1 MKHVKIIEKVSAA
14 IKPYRRFAPR
24 GATGIALLG
33 VTLFALWATAFKL
46 DVLVR
51 GPGVIRVESHNIVV
65 QHPDGGQIEKLLVR
79 EGQTVHKGQ
88 LLAVMDNTYV
98 SEEFAKNTAAL
109 DTLRLREQRLVAEIA
124 HTPFVPA
131 ESSGSSDPEHVKAI
145 ASEKA
150 FYESR
155 QKALEQAASISGVQA
170 DQRSA
175 QLAELRG
182 RISDLEK
189 EVALMHQQVDMIEPL
204 VRKGAAAEGV
214 LLQKRTDLQSSQ
226 SALNEA
232 RAKVPRLIA
241 EEREYRLKVEQTRSD
256 FVADAQKQLSQVRD
270 ELAQSNAKTTAS
282 QDRRNQAQVESPAD
296 GVIQR
301 VVNPHSGAVVKP
313 GGELFE
319 IAPTDVPLV
328 AQVKIRP
335 EDRDKIWR
343 GMPVRVHVSAFG
355 NSYTD
360 TLNGS
365 VAVVSADALGDDRTG
380 RFYDVTVEV
389 PKSNLKKPIY
399 PGMAVEGYLIAG
411 HRSVAQYLLKPLM
424 SGATSALSES

>member
-1 MKHVKIIEKVSAA
+1 MKELKSIKNKVANA
-14 IKPYRRFAPR
+14 IAPYRRFAPR
-24 GATGIALLG
+24 GVTGVALLG
-33 VTLFALWATAFKL
+33 LTLFALWSGIFKL

-51 GPGVIRVESHNIVV
+51 GPGVIRVESHNIMV

-79 EGQTVHKGQ
+79 EGQSVHKGQ

-109 DTLRLREQRLVAEIA
+109 DALRLREQRLMAEIA
-124 HTPFVPA
+124 RTPFTPA
-131 ESSGSSDPEHVKAI
+131 ESSDPEQEKAI

-155 QKALEQAASISGVQA
+155 QRTLEQAISISAVQA

-175 QLAELRG
+175 QTAELRS
-182 RISDLEK
+182 RIADLEK
-189 EVALMHQQVDMIEPL
+189 EVSLMRQQVDLIEPL

-241 EEREYRLKVEQTRSD
+241 EEREYRLKVDQTRTE
-256 FVADAQKQLSQVRD
+256 FVSDAQKQLSQVRD

-282 QDRRNQAQVESPAD
+282 QDRRKQAQVESPAD

-301 VVNPHSGAVVKP
+301 VVNPHAGAVVKP
-313 GGELFE
+313 GGDLFE

-335 EDRDKIWR
+335 EDRDKIWQ
-343 GMPVRVHVSAFG
+343 GMPVRVHVNAFG

-360 TLNGS
+360 TLNGR

-399 PGMAVEGYLIAG
+399 PGMAVEGYLLAG
-411 HRSVAQYLLKPLM
+411 HRSLAQYLLKPLM
-424 SGATSALSES
+424 TGASAALSES

>member
-1 MKHVKIIEKVSAA
+1 M
-14 IKPYRRFAPR
+14 
-24 GATGIALLG
+24 
-33 VTLFALWATAFKL
+33 
-46 DVLVR
+46 
-51 GPGVIRVESHNIVV
+51 
-65 QHPDGGQIEKLLVR
+65 
-79 EGQTVHKGQ
+79 
-88 LLAVMDNTYV
+88 
-98 SEEFAKNTAAL
+98 
-109 DTLRLREQRLVAEIA
+109 AEIA
-124 HTPFVPA
+124 RTPFTPA
-131 ESSGSSDPEHVKAI
+131 ESSDPEQEKAI

-155 QKALEQAASISGVQA
+155 QRTLEQAISISAVQA

-175 QLAELRG
+175 QSAELRS
-182 RISDLEK
+182 RIADLEK
-189 EVALMHQQVDMIEPL
+189 EVSLMRQQVDLIEPL

-241 EEREYRLKVEQTRSD
+241 EEREYRLKVDQTRTE
-256 FVADAQKQLSQVRD
+256 FVSDAQKQLSQVRD

-282 QDRRNQAQVESPAD
+282 QDRRKQAQIESPAD

-301 VVNPHSGAVVKP
+301 VVNPHAGAVVKP
-313 GGELFE
+313 GGDLFE

-335 EDRDKIWR
+335 EDRDKIWQ
-343 GMPVRVHVSAFG
+343 GMPVRVHVNAFG

-360 TLNGS
+360 TLNGR

-399 PGMAVEGYLIAG
+399 PGMAVEGYLLAG
-411 HRSVAQYLLKPLM
+411 HRSLAQYLLKPLM
-424 SGATSALSES
+424 TGASAALSES

>member
-1 MKHVKIIEKVSAA
+1 MNKFEITKKKVADA
-14 IKPYRRFAPR
+14 VAPYRRFAPR
-24 GATGIALLG
+24 GVTGAALLG
-33 VTLFALWATAFKL
+33 LTLFALWSTVFKL
-46 DVLVR
+46 DVLVH

-79 EGQTVHKGQ
+79 EGQSVHKGQ

-98 SEEFAKNTAAL
+98 SEEFAKNTAAT

-124 HTPFVPA
+124 RTPFTPA
-131 ESSGSSDPEHVKAI
+131 ESADPEHAKAI

-155 QKALEQAASISGVQA
+155 QRTLEQATSISAVQA

-175 QLAELRG
+175 QLVELRS
-182 RISDLEK
+182 RIADLEK
-189 EVALMHQQVDMIEPL
+189 EVSLMRQQVDMIEPL

-241 EEREYRLKVEQTRSD
+241 EEREYRLKVDQTRTD
-256 FVADAQKQLSQVRD
+256 FVSDAQKQLSQVRD
-270 ELAQSNAKTTAS
+270 ELAQSNAKTAAS
-282 QDRRNQAQVESPAD
+282 QDRRKQAQIESPAD

-301 VVNPHSGAVVKP
+301 VVNPHAGAVVKP
-313 GGELFE
+313 GGDLFE
-319 IAPTDVPLV
+319 IAPSDVPLV

-335 EDRDKIWR
+335 EDRDKIWQ
-343 GMPVRVHVSAFG
+343 GMPVRVHVNAFG

-360 TLNGS
+360 TLDGR
-365 VAVVSADALGDDRTG
+365 VEVVSADALGDDRTG

-399 PGMAVEGYLIAG
+399 PGMAVESYLLAG
-411 HRSVAQYLLKPLM
+411 HRSLAQYLLKPLM
-424 SGATSALSES
+424 TGASTALSES

>member
-1 MKHVKIIEKVSAA
+1 MKELKSIKNKVANA
-14 IKPYRRFAPR
+14 IAPYRRFAPR
-24 GATGIALLG
+24 GVTGVALLG
-33 VTLFALWATAFKL
+33 LTLFALWSGIFKL

-51 GPGVIRVESHNIVV
+51 GPGVIRVESHNIMV

-79 EGQTVHKGQ
+79 EGQSVHKGQ

-109 DTLRLREQRLVAEIA
+109 DALRLREQRLTAEIA
-124 HTPFVPA
+124 RTPFTPA
-131 ESSGSSDPEHVKAI
+131 ESSDPEQEKAI

-155 QKALEQAASISGVQA
+155 QRTLEQAISISAVQA

-175 QLAELRG
+175 QSAELRS
-182 RISDLEK
+182 RIADLEK
-189 EVALMHQQVDMIEPL
+189 EVSLMRQQVDLIEPL

-241 EEREYRLKVEQTRSD
+241 EEREYRLKVDQTRTE
-256 FVADAQKQLSQVRD
+256 FVSDAQKQLSQVRD

-282 QDRRNQAQVESPAD
+282 QDRRKQAQIESPAD

-301 VVNPHSGAVVKP
+301 VVNPHAGAVVKP
-313 GGELFE
+313 GGDLFE

-335 EDRDKIWR
+335 EDRDKIWQ
-343 GMPVRVHVSAFG
+343 GMPVRVHVNAFG

-360 TLNGS
+360 TLNGR
-365 VAVVSADALGDDRTG
+365 VAVVSADALGDDKTG

-399 PGMAVEGYLIAG
+399 PGMAVEGYLLAG
-411 HRSVAQYLLKPLM
+411 HRSLAQYLLKPLM
-424 SGATSALSES
+424 TGASAALSES

>member
-1 MKHVKIIEKVSAA
+1 MKELKSIKNKVANA
-14 IKPYRRFAPR
+14 IAPYRRFAPR
-24 GATGIALLG
+24 GVTGVALLG
-33 VTLFALWATAFKL
+33 LTLFALWSGIFKL

-51 GPGVIRVESHNIVV
+51 GPGVIRVESHNIMV

-79 EGQTVHKGQ
+79 EGQSVHKGQ

-109 DTLRLREQRLVAEIA
+109 DALRLREQRLMAEIA
-124 HTPFVPA
+124 RTPFTPA
-131 ESSGSSDPEHVKAI
+131 ESSDPEQEKAI

-155 QKALEQAASISGVQA
+155 QRTLEQAISISAVQA

-175 QLAELRG
+175 QSAELRS
-182 RISDLEK
+182 RIADLEK
-189 EVALMHQQVDMIEPL
+189 EVSLMRQQVDMIEPL

-241 EEREYRLKVEQTRSD
+241 EEREYRLKVDQTRTE
-256 FVADAQKQLSQVRD
+256 FVSDAQKQLSQVRD

-282 QDRRNQAQVESPAD
+282 QDRRKQAQVESPAD

-301 VVNPHSGAVVKP
+301 VVNPHAGAVVKP
-313 GGELFE
+313 GGDLFE

-335 EDRDKIWR
+335 EDRDKIWQ
-343 GMPVRVHVSAFG
+343 GMPVRVHVNAFG

-360 TLNGS
+360 TLNGR

-399 PGMAVEGYLIAG
+399 PGMAVEGYLLAG
-411 HRSVAQYLLKPLM
+411 HRSLAQYLLKPLM
-424 SGATSALSES
+424 TGASAALSES

>member
-1 MKHVKIIEKVSAA
+1 MKELKSIKNKVANA
-14 IKPYRRFAPR
+14 IAPYRRFAPR
-24 GATGIALLG
+24 GVTGVALLG
-33 VTLFALWATAFKL
+33 LTLFALWSGIFKL

-51 GPGVIRVESHNIVV
+51 GPGVIRVESHNIMV

-79 EGQTVHKGQ
+79 EGQSVHKGQ

-109 DTLRLREQRLVAEIA
+109 DALRLREQRLMAEIA
-124 HTPFVPA
+124 RTPFTPA
-131 ESSGSSDPEHVKAI
+131 ESSDPEQEKAI

-155 QKALEQAASISGVQA
+155 QRTLEQAISISAVQA

-175 QLAELRG
+175 QTAELRS
-182 RISDLEK
+182 RIADLEK
-189 EVALMHQQVDMIEPL
+189 EVSLMRQQVDMIEPL

-232 RAKVPRLIA
+232 RAKGPRLIA
-241 EEREYRLKVEQTRSD
+241 EEREYRLKVDQTRTE
-256 FVADAQKQLSQVRD
+256 FVSDAQKQLSQVRD

-282 QDRRNQAQVESPAD
+282 QDRRKQAQVESPAD

-301 VVNPHSGAVVKP
+301 VVNPHAGAVVKP
-313 GGELFE
+313 GGDLFE

-335 EDRDKIWR
+335 EDRDKIWQ
-343 GMPVRVHVSAFG
+343 GMPLRVHVNAFG

-360 TLNGS
+360 TLNGR

-399 PGMAVEGYLIAG
+399 PGMAVEGYLLAG
-411 HRSVAQYLLKPLM
+411 HRSLAQYLLKPLM
-424 SGATSALSES
+424 TGASAALSES

>member
-1 MKHVKIIEKVSAA
+1 MKELKSIKNKVANA
-14 IKPYRRFAPR
+14 IAPYRRFAPR
-24 GATGIALLG
+24 GVTGVALLG
-33 VTLFALWATAFKL
+33 LTLFALWSGIFKL

-51 GPGVIRVESHNIVV
+51 GPGVIRVESHNIMV

-79 EGQTVHKGQ
+79 EGQSVHKGQ

-109 DTLRLREQRLVAEIA
+109 DALRLREQRLMAEIA
-124 HTPFVPA
+124 RTPFTPA
-131 ESSGSSDPEHVKAI
+131 ESSDPEQEKAI

-155 QKALEQAASISGVQA
+155 QRTLEQAISISAVQA

-175 QLAELRG
+175 QTAELRS
-182 RISDLEK
+182 RIADLEK
-189 EVALMHQQVDMIEPL
+189 EVSLMRQQVDMIEPL

-241 EEREYRLKVEQTRSD
+241 EEREYRLKVDQTRTE
-256 FVADAQKQLSQVRD
+256 FVSDAQKQLSQVRD

-282 QDRRNQAQVESPAD
+282 QDRRKQAQVESPAD

-301 VVNPHSGAVVKP
+301 VVNPHAGAVVKP
-313 GGELFE
+313 GGDLFE

-335 EDRDKIWR
+335 EDRDKIWQ
-343 GMPVRVHVSAFG
+343 GMPVRVHVNAFG

-360 TLNGS
+360 TLNGR

-399 PGMAVEGYLIAG
+399 PGMAVEGYLLAG
-411 HRSVAQYLLKPLM
+411 HRSLAQYLLKPLM
-424 SGATSALSES
+424 TGASAALSES